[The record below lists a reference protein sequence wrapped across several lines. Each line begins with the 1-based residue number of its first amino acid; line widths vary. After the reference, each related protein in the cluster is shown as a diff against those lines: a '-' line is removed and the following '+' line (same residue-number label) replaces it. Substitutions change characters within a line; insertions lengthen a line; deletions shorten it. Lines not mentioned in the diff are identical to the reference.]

1 MKSRLCR
8 DFVFSDPSALYNKRY
23 MADPNTPP
31 ETGWQY
37 KPDDKDSAV
46 SLPAQ
51 SLQNISSPSQPSH
64 HDQEVSWTASEFIA
78 HHKSPVWYFGLALCG
93 SVLAALVYLITRDKI
108 TLAIILFCFLV
119 FGIVAGRQPRILAY
133 HLDVSGLSVG
143 ERHYPYETFKAF
155 ALVDEGTFTSLV
167 FLPLKRFG
175 TTLTVYFDP
184 EDEDHILDVLSE
196 YLPLEQGK
204 LDLFES
210 LMHRVRF

>member
-1 MKSRLCR
+1 
-8 DFVFSDPSALYNKRY
+8 
-23 MADPNTPP
+23 MADTHLQP

-37 KPDDKDSAV
+37 IPNGKNDGSAV
-46 SLPAQ
+46 DSTPQ
-51 SLQNISSPSQPSH
+51 QVPPNQGQPPH
-64 HDQEVSWTASEFIA
+64 HDQEVAWTASEFIA
-78 HHKSPVWYFGLALCG
+78 HHKSPTWYFGLALCG
-93 SVLAALVYLITRDKI
+93 IVLAALAYLLTRDKI
-108 TLAIILFCFLV
+108 TAGIIIFCFLI
-119 FGIVAGRQPRILAY
+119 FGIAAGRQPRVIAY
-133 HLDVSGLSVG
+133 RLDDSGLSVG

-155 ALVDEGTFTSLV
+155 ALVDEGNFTSLV

-184 EDEDHILDVLSE
+184 QDEDHILDVLSE